1 MEETC
6 DVFVLGGGPAGS
18 TAAGL
23 LAERGWKTVVVDKE
37 RHPRFHIGESM
48 LPMSTPLFERLGVHE
63 QVEKIG
69 MVKYGAEFVSPQM
82 KQTVTFDFSLAWN
95 ADYPSTY
102 QVRRSQLDEILFRNS
117 ARMGAQTVEECRITD
132 VQFPPDGDVRVAGE
146 MADGTKR
153 SWQARFFIDASGRD
167 TFLSRRF
174 DMKRR
179 NHDHATAA
187 MFGHFVDAKRLPGK
201 EEGNISI
208 FWFEH
213 GWFWFIPLL
222 DGQTSVGAV
231 CNADYMK
238 TRKGDTRPFIFDTIA
253 RCPALAERLAQ
264 AQLPGNVTATGNYSY
279 YSDRMYGDRYILV
292 GDAWAFVDPVFSSGV
307 LLGMNSAFLGAD
319 VVDTWLRDPAKA
331 PAALRRFEKAQRR
344 AQLLLVHLPHD
355 HAGHRESVHAPKR
368 QVAHAGRRDLAARR
382 RLVPRHADQP
392 QPAGLQGRLL
402 PLGPVQSPA
411 RAGGLASPAALGQ
424 GRRARRGLM
433 LSMTTLLV

>member
-18 TAAGL
+18 TAAAL
-23 LAERGWKTVVVDKE
+23 LAEKGWKTVIVDKE

-48 LPMSTPLFERLGVHE
+48 LPMSTPLFERLGVRE

-69 MVKYGAEFVSPQM
+69 MVKYGAEFVSPQTRH
-82 KQTVTFDFSLAWN
+82 TVTFDFSRAWN

-117 ARMGAQTVEECRITD
+117 GRKGAQTVEECRVTD
-132 VQFPPDGDVRVAGE
+132 VQFPEDAEVQIAAT

-153 SWQARFFIDASGRD
+153 QWRARFFVDASGRD

-179 NHDHATAA
+179 NHEHNTAA
-187 MFGHFVDAKRLPGK
+187 MFGHFVNARRLPGK

-208 FWFEH
+208 FWFDH

-231 CNADYMK
+231 CSAEYMK
-238 TRKGDTRPFIFDTIA
+238 SRKGDARQFFFDTIA

-264 AQLPGNVTATGNYSY
+264 AQLPGGVTATGNYSY
-279 YSDRMYGDRYILV
+279 FAERMHGDRYILV

-307 LLGMNSAFLGAD
+307 LLGMNSAFLGAE
-319 VVDTWLRDPAKA
+319 VIDTYLRDPARA
-331 PAALRRFEKAQRR
+331 PAALQRFEEGVRSGVRNFSWFIYRMTTPGIETLFMHPSDKLRMQAAVTSLLAGDLFRGTPIQKSLRAFKAVYYLWGLLNPRLALEGWRKRRR
-344 AQLLLVHLPHD
+344 AV
-355 HAGHRESVHAPKR
+355 K
-368 QVAHAGRRDLAARR
+368 
-382 RLVPRHADQP
+382 
-392 QPAGLQGRLL
+392 
-402 PLGPVQSPA
+402 
-411 RAGGLASPAALGQ
+411 AGGLAEA
-424 GRRARRGLM
+424 
-433 LSMTTLLV
+433 

>member
-1 MEETC
+1 MQENC

-18 TAAGL
+18 TAAAL
-23 LAERGWKTVVVDKE
+23 LAERGWKVVIVDKE

-48 LPMSTPLFERLGVHE
+48 LPMSTPLFERLGVRE

-69 MVKYGAEFVSPQM
+69 MVKYGAEFVSAL
-82 KQTVTFDFSLAWN
+82 KKDAVTFDFAKAWN

-117 ARMGAQTVEECRITD
+117 GAKGAQTVEECRVTSVEFPKDRD
-132 VQFPPDGDVRVAGE
+132 VEIAGV

-153 SWQARFFIDASGRD
+153 EWRARFLVDASGRD

-179 NHDHATAA
+179 NHEHATAA
-187 MFGHFVDAKRLPGK
+187 MFGHFVNAKRLPGK

-208 FWFEH
+208 FWFDH

-231 CNADYMK
+231 CSATYMK
-238 TRKGDTRPFIFDTIA
+238 SRQGDARKFFFDTIA
-253 RCPALAERLAQ
+253 RCPALAERLAK
-264 AQLPGNVTATGNYSY
+264 AELPGNVTATGNYSY

-307 LLGMNSAFLGAD
+307 LLGMNSAFLGTD
-319 VVDTWLRDPAKA
+319 VVDTYLRDPAKA
-331 PAALRRFEKAQRR
+331 PEALKRFEAGVRSGVRDFSWFIYRMTTPAIEYLFMRPSNKMRMQDAIISLLAGDLFRGTPIARSLRAFKVVYYLWGLLNPKAALEGWRRRRR
-344 AQLLLVHLPHD
+344 AV
-355 HAGHRESVHAPKR
+355 K
-368 QVAHAGRRDLAARR
+368 
-382 RLVPRHADQP
+382 
-392 QPAGLQGRLL
+392 
-402 PLGPVQSPA
+402 
-411 RAGGLASPAALGQ
+411 AGGLVEA
-424 GRRARRGLM
+424 
-433 LSMTTLLV
+433 

>member
-48 LPMSTPLFERLGVHE
+48 LPMSTPLFERLGVRE

-69 MVKYGAEFVSPQM
+69 MVKYGAEFISPQM

-117 ARMGAQTVEECRITD
+117 GRMGAQTVEECRITD
-132 VQFPPDGDVRVAGE
+132 VQFPQEGDVRIAGE

-153 SWQARFFIDASGRD
+153 SWRARFFIDASGRD

-187 MFGHFVDAKRLPGK
+187 MFGHFVNAKRLPGK

-238 TRKGDTRPFIFDTIA
+238 TRKGDTRQFFFDTIA
-253 RCPALAERLAQ
+253 RCPQLAARLAQ

-331 PAALRRFEKAQRR
+331 PAALRRFEKGVRSGVRNFSWFIYRMTTPGIESLFMRPSDKLRMQTAVISLLAGDLFRGTPINRSLR
-344 AQLLLVHLPHD
+344 AFKIVYYLWGLFNP
-355 HAGHRESVHAPKR
+355 R
-368 QVAHAGRRDLAARR
+368 QALEGWRR
-382 RLVPRHADQP
+382 RRRSLK
-392 QPAGLQGRLL
+392 
-402 PLGPVQSPA
+402 
-411 RAGGLASPAALGQ
+411 AGGLAEA
-424 GRRARRGLM
+424 
-433 LSMTTLLV
+433 

>member
-18 TAAGL
+18 TAAAL
-23 LAERGWKTVVVDKE
+23 LAERGWKVVIADKE

-48 LPMSTPLFERLGVHE
+48 LPMSTPLFERLGVRDE
-63 QVEKIG
+63 VEKIG
-69 MVKYGAEFVSPQM
+69 MVKYGAEFVSPAHDNA
-82 KQTVTFDFSLAWN
+82 VTFEFSQAWRP
-95 ADYPSTY
+95 DYPSTY

-117 ARMGAQTVEECRITD
+117 GRKGAQTVEECRVTD
-132 VQFPPDGDVRVAGE
+132 VQFPQDGDVQIAAT

-153 SWQARFFIDASGRD
+153 SWHARFLVDASGRD
-167 TFLSRRF
+167 TFLSKRF
-174 DMKRR
+174 RMKRR

-187 MFGHFVDAKRLPGK
+187 MFGHFVNAKRLPGR

-238 TRKGDTRPFIFDTIA
+238 TRKGDTRQFFFETIA

-279 YSDRMYGDRYILV
+279 FSDRMYGERWILV

-307 LLGMNSAFLGAD
+307 LLGMNSAVWGVEA
-319 VVDTWLRDPAKA
+319 VDAFLRDPARA
-331 PAALRRFEKAQRR
+331 PEALRRFERTVRSGVRNFSWFIYRMTTPAIEWLFMRPSNKMRMQDAIISLLAGDLFRGTPIDRSLR
-344 AQLLLVHLPHD
+344 AFKVVYYLWGLLN
-355 HAGHRESVHAPKR
+355 PKS
-368 QVAHAGRRDLAARR
+368 ALSGWRR
-382 RLVPRHADQP
+382 RR
-392 QPAGLQGRLL
+392 R
-402 PLGPVQSPA
+402 SIK
-411 RAGGLASPAALGQ
+411 AGGLAEA
-424 GRRARRGLM
+424 
-433 LSMTTLLV
+433 